1 VAHSGLNITIQKS
14 LQWCWVPHS
23 CWLVFFYGAQE
34 LRSVHSADVLCHNI
48 SICIKSFKNVSKLK
62 YLRITLANRK

>member
-1 VAHSGLNITIQKS
+1 
-14 LQWCWVPHS
+14 
-23 CWLVFFYGAQE
+23 LVFFYGAQE